1 MTDSKSKRRAKPVVV
16 PAVENALEM
25 LTFLAGQRGPVAAA
39 TISRALA
46 LPRSSTYHILSALEA
61 HGYVSH
67 IAEERKYGLGVAAF
81 ELSSGFSR
89 QQPLAR
95 LGTPLLA
102 DLVDHVGESAHLGVL
117 HGRDVLYIVEMRAKN
132 RQALITDVGVRLP
145 SDMTASGRAMLSL
158 LPPNQLRALFPGP
171 EAFSSTKD
179 PVRAPYAALK
189 SRLAQAR
196 QDGFSREDQDVTSGL
211 ASIALPVVDHL
222 GWPAAAIAV
231 TFPREQILEADYQQL
246 AAKIKP
252 YADELTRRIGGV
264 IPTDS

>member
-1 MTDSKSKRRAKPVVV
+1 MNGSSSERRKPVV
-16 PAVENALEM
+16 PAVENALEI

-39 TISRALA
+39 SIGRALS
-46 LPRSSTYHILSALEA
+46 LPRSSTYHILSALER

-67 IAEERKYGLGVAAF
+67 VAAERRYGLGVAAF

-102 DLVDHVGESAHLGVL
+102 DLVDHIGESAHLGVL

-171 EAFSSTKD
+171 EAFSTTKN
-179 PVRAPYAALK
+179 PVQAPYAALK
-189 SRLAQAR
+189 RMLTQAR
-196 QDGFSREDQDVTSGL
+196 QDGFSREDQDVSSGL
-211 ASIALPVVDHL
+211 ASIALPVTDHL

-231 TFPREQILEADYQQL
+231 TFPRELILEVDYPEL
-246 AAKIKP
+246 AEKIRP
-252 YADELTRRIGGV
+252 YAEELTRRIGGIV
-264 IPTDS
+264 PGKS